1 MFYNIVRERIYE
13 GAVSRLL
20 FQLEAEDLVQKSTVS
35 MQPYGADDGADIAF
49 HTANG
54 CMIFRGYFHV
64 KPFGNVDKQFRIG
77 NSADDTINCVAE
89 PHVGVVDAEA
99 PEQVAG
105 FSFVFRDDSSRYRLT
120 PVKLNRVWGFYQVR
134 QDDKKR

>member
-1 MFYNIVRERIYE
+1 
-13 GAVSRLL
+13 
-20 FQLEAEDLVQKSTVS
+20 

-89 PHVGVVDAEA
+89 PHVGVVDAERRSRL
-99 PEQVAG
+99 QVSLSY
-105 FSFVFRDDSSRYRLT
+105 FMMIPPDIV
-120 PVKLNRVWGFYQVR
+120 
-134 QDDKKR
+134 

>member
-49 HTANG
+49 HTADG
-54 CMIFRGYFHV
+54 CTIFRGYFHV
-64 KPFGNVDKQFRIG
+64 KPFGNVNEQFRIG
-77 NSADDTINCVAE
+77 NSADDTINCVALALRR
-89 PHVGVVDAEA
+89 VVDAEA
-99 PEQVAG
+99 REQVSRSE
-105 FSFVFRDDSSRYRLT
+105 FMRFR
-120 PVKLNRVWGFYQVR
+120 PVIVCLL
-134 QDDKKR
+134 

>member
-49 HTANG
+49 HTADG
-54 CMIFRGYFHV
+54 CTIFRGYFHV
-64 KPFGNVDKQFRIG
+64 KPFGNVNEQFRIG
-77 NSADDTINCVAE
+77 NSADDTINCIAE

-99 PEQVAG
+99 PKQVSLSYFMMIPPDIFDSCKVKPG
-105 FSFVFRDDSSRYRLT
+105 MGVFSS
-120 PVKLNRVWGFYQVR
+120 
-134 QDDKKR
+134 

>member
-1 MFYNIVRERIYE
+1 MYDIPRIFPRK
-13 GAVSRLL
+13 A
-20 FQLEAEDLVQKSTVS
+20 
-35 MQPYGADDGADIAF
+35 
-49 HTANG
+49 
-54 CMIFRGYFHV
+54 
-64 KPFGNVDKQFRIG
+64 FGNVDKQFRIG

-105 FSFVFRDDSSRYRLT
+105 FSFVFHDDSSRYRLT

>member
-77 NSADDTINCVAE
+77 NSADDTINCCLLYTSWRKLICIVQR
-89 PHVGVVDAEA
+89 GIRFMTK
-99 PEQVAG
+99 EQG
-105 FSFVFRDDSSRYRLT
+105 
-120 PVKLNRVWGFYQVR
+120 
-134 QDDKKR
+134 